1 MLKCLNCFLFYFV
14 LWKKNRTQII
24 NIQTLVGKGMCW
36 GTQAKRNRGLTRTER
51 RTMAPDMN
59 LAKEAAAV
67 YLGVFKIMYI
77 SLLGFLLL
85 S

>member
-24 NIQTLVGKGMCW
+24 NIRTLVGEGMCW
-36 GTQAKRNRGLTRTER
+36 GTQAKRNRGLTRTAR
-51 RTMAPDMN
+51 RTTAPGMN

-67 YLGVFKIMYI
+67 YLGFSKIMYL